1 MEQVA
6 KEIGLEPPTPEDL
19 EMILR
24 EIDDDFD
31 GEVSKDEFFRLVLLI
46 LNKTLETEDD
56 ITEQV
61 NDFRKKQLE
70 L

>member
-1 MEQVA
+1 M
-6 KEIGLEPPTPEDL
+6 EIGLDPPTPEDL

-31 GEVSKDEFFRLVLLI
+31 GEVSKDEFFKLIQLI

-56 ITEQV
+56 ITE
-61 NDFRKKQLE
+61 
-70 L
+70 